1 MDIEKQAKNR
11 VITFGC
17 RLNIYES
24 QVMMTLAEQA
34 GLENATIVNTCAV
47 TAEAERQAVQKIRH
61 LHRKNPDQK
70 IIVTGCAAQINP
82 GKFAAIEGV
91 SKVLGNQEKM
101 KRESFLET
109 PQKVLVNDIMSV
121 KETATHLISGFDSK
135 TRAFIEIQNGC
146 NHRCTFCTIPFGRGN
161 SRSVSLGMIVDQV
174 QHLVLNQGIQEIIL
188 TGVDITSYGED
199 LPMDLT
205 LGKMI
210 RRLLTNV
217 PELKRLRLSSLDP
230 VEVDDDLFH
239 LLATEPRLLPHIHIS
254 LQAGDDLILKRMKR
268 RHLRQD
274 VINFCQKVRS
284 LRSDVIFG
292 CDIIAGFP
300 TETEEMFQNSLRLIE
315 ECDISFLHVFPY
327 SPRPDTPAA
336 RMPQLSRS
344 IIKDRARRLRDLG
357 TQQSQKTFQKFM
369 NQTVEIVVEKDSTGH
384 TPHFCPVQ
392 PDQQLPPGTLTM
404 VRIVGHTSTH
414 LLGEVLS

>member
-1 MDIEKQAKNR
+1 MDINKTTKNK

-24 QVMMTLAEQA
+24 QVMMNLAEQA

-47 TAEAERQAVQKIRH
+47 TAEAERQAVQKIRR
-61 LHRKNPDQK
+61 LHRENPDQK

-82 GKFAAIEGV
+82 TKFSAIEGV
-91 SKVLGNQEKM
+91 TKILGNQEKM
-101 KRESFLET
+101 KRESFLDT
-109 PQKVLVNDIMSV
+109 PDKVLVNDIMSV

-161 SRSVSLGMIVDQV
+161 SRSVPLGMIVDQV
-174 QHLVLNQGIQEIIL
+174 HHLTTQGVQEVIL

-199 LPMDLT
+199 LPMEMT
-205 LGKMI
+205 LAKMI
-210 RRLLTNV
+210 RRLLMNV
-217 PELKRLRLSSLDP
+217 PALSRLRLSSIDP
-230 VEVDDDLFH
+230 VEFDEDLFN
-239 LLATEPRLLPHIHIS
+239 LFATEPRLLPHIHIS
-254 LQAGDDLILKRMKR
+254 LQAGDDMILKRMKR

-274 VINFCQKVRS
+274 VIDFCARIRQ
-284 LRSDVIFG
+284 LRPDMVFG

-300 TETEEMFQNSLRLIE
+300 TETEEMFQNSLKLIT
-315 ECDISFLHVFPY
+315 ECDITFLHVFPY

-336 RMPQLSRS
+336 RMPQV
-344 IIKDRARRLRDLG
+344 DRAVIKERAKRLRDLG
-357 TQQSQKTFQKFM
+357 THQLQKTFEKF
-369 NQTVEIVVEKDSTGH
+369 QGQEVQIVVEKDHTGR

-392 PDQQLPPGTLTM
+392 PDQIMEPGTLTT
-404 VRIVGHTSTH
+404 VRITGHTETH
-414 LLGEVLS
+414 LTGEVIA

>member
-1 MDIEKQAKNR
+1 MDINQTTKNK

-24 QVMMTLAEQA
+24 QVMMNLAEQA

-47 TAEAERQAVQKIRH
+47 TAEAERQAVQKIRR
-61 LHRKNPDQK
+61 LHRENPDQK

-82 GKFAAIEGV
+82 AKFSAIAGV
-91 SKVLGNQEKM
+91 TKVLGNQEKM
-101 KRESFLET
+101 KRESFLDT
-109 PQKVLVNDIMSV
+109 PDKVLVNDIMSV

-161 SRSVSLGMIVDQV
+161 SRSVPLGMIVDQV
-174 QHLVLNQGIQEIIL
+174 HHLTTQGVQEVIL

-199 LPMDLT
+199 LPMDMT
-205 LGKMI
+205 LAKMI
-210 RRLLTNV
+210 RRLLMNV
-217 PELKRLRLSSLDP
+217 PALTRLRLSSIDP
-230 VEVDDDLFH
+230 VEFDDDLFD
-239 LLATEPRLLPHIHIS
+239 LFATEPRLLPHIHIS
-254 LQAGDDLILKRMKR
+254 LQAGDDMILKRMKR

-274 VINFCQKVRS
+274 VIDFCARIRQ
-284 LRSDVIFG
+284 LRPDMVFG

-315 ECDISFLHVFPY
+315 ECDITFLHVFPY

-336 RMPQLSRS
+336 RMPQV
-344 IIKDRARRLRDLG
+344 DRAVIKERAKRLRDLG
-357 TQQSQKTFQKFM
+357 THQLQKTFKKF
-369 NQTVEIVVEKDSTGH
+369 QGQEVQIVVEKDHTGR

-392 PDQQLPPGTLTM
+392 PDQMLAPGTLTT
-404 VRIVGHTSTH
+404 VRITGHTETH
-414 LLGEVLS
+414 LTGDVIA

>member
-1 MDIEKQAKNR
+1 MNIEKNGKNK

-24 QVMMTLAEQA
+24 QVMMNLAEQA

-47 TAEAERQAVQKIRH
+47 TAEAERQAIQKIRR
-61 LHRKNPDQK
+61 LHRENPNQK

-82 GKFAAIEGV
+82 AKFSSITGV
-91 SKVLGNQEKM
+91 TKVLGNQEKM

-109 PQKVLVNDIMSV
+109 PEKVLVNDIMSV

-161 SRSVSLGMIVDQV
+161 SRSVPLGMIVEQV
-174 QHLVLNQGIQEIIL
+174 HHLIQQGVQEVIF

-199 LPMDLT
+199 LPGGMT
-205 LGKMI
+205 LSKMM
-210 RRLLTNV
+210 RRVLMNV
-217 PELKRLRLSSLDP
+217 PELKRLRLSSIDP
-230 VEVDDDLFH
+230 VEFDDDLFD
-239 LLATEPRLLPHIHIS
+239 LFASEPRLMPHIHIS
-254 LQAGDDLILKRMKR
+254 LQAGDDMILKRMKR

-274 VINFCQKVRS
+274 VIDFCVRMRA
-284 LRSDVIFG
+284 LRPDMVFG

-300 TETEEMFQNSLRLIE
+300 TETEEMFQNSLTLIQD
-315 ECDISFLHVFPY
+315 CNITFLHVFPY

-336 RMPQLSRS
+336 RMPQVDRA
-344 IIKDRARRLRDLG
+344 IIKERAKRLRDLG
-357 TQQSQKTFQKFM
+357 QQQLLKTFK
-369 NQTVEIVVEKDSTGH
+369 NLVRQTVEIVVEKDHTGR

-392 PDQQLPPGTLTM
+392 PNQTLEPGTLTT
-404 VRIVGHTSTH
+404 VHITGHTETH
-414 LLGEVLS
+414 LTGEVIA